1 MIFTTLS
8 FLRLTHG
15 LFYIWEGNVSLTIC
29 TLSFTNIWKFHFS
42 FIKISTRSKQNIC
55 FRSSHQRCSMKKG
68 EACNFVKKETPA
80 LVFYCEFYEIS
91 KNTLDACLFCFHF
104 QIVSATKAFGK
115 LFLLFSV
122 YQINL
127 MFVQPPL
134 LIILK
139 SFRLVVFRFC
149 FLFVSVFFY
158 FLATQKSQRLS
169 GILGL
174 RDKFLQFI
182 QRK

>member
-1 MIFTTLS
+1 
-8 FLRLTHG
+8 
-15 LFYIWEGNVSLTIC
+15 
-29 TLSFTNIWKFHFS
+29 
-42 FIKISTRSKQNIC
+42 
-55 FRSSHQRCSMKKG
+55 MKKG

-80 LVFYCEFYEIS
+80 QVFSCEFYEIS
-91 KNTLDACLFCFHF
+91 KNTFHRTPVDACFFCFHF

-115 LFLLFSV
+115 MFLLFSV
-122 YQINL
+122 YQINY
-127 MFVQPPL
+127 MFMQPPL

-149 FLFVSVFFY
+149 FLFFVFCFFSVFFC

-174 RDKFLQFI
+174 RDKFLQFT

>member
-80 LVFYCEFYEIS
+80 LVFSCEFYEIS
-91 KNTLDACLFCFHF
+91 KNTLDACFFCFHF
-104 QIVSATKAFGK
+104 QIVSATKACGK

>member
-1 MIFTTLS
+1 
-8 FLRLTHG
+8 
-15 LFYIWEGNVSLTIC
+15 
-29 TLSFTNIWKFHFS
+29 
-42 FIKISTRSKQNIC
+42 
-55 FRSSHQRCSMKKG
+55 MKKG

-80 LVFYCEFYEIS
+80 LVFSCEFYEIS
-91 KNTLDACLFCFHF
+91 KNTFHRTPLDACFFCFHF

>member
-1 MIFTTLS
+1 
-8 FLRLTHG
+8 
-15 LFYIWEGNVSLTIC
+15 
-29 TLSFTNIWKFHFS
+29 
-42 FIKISTRSKQNIC
+42 
-55 FRSSHQRCSMKKG
+55 MKKG

-80 LVFYCEFYEIS
+80 QVFSCEFYEIS
-91 KNTLDACLFCFHF
+91 KNTFHRTPLDACFFCFHF

-115 LFLLFSV
+115 MFLLFSV
-122 YQINL
+122 YQINY
-127 MFVQPPL
+127 MFMQPPL

-149 FLFVSVFFY
+149 FFFFSVFFC

>member
-1 MIFTTLS
+1 
-8 FLRLTHG
+8 
-15 LFYIWEGNVSLTIC
+15 
-29 TLSFTNIWKFHFS
+29 
-42 FIKISTRSKQNIC
+42 
-55 FRSSHQRCSMKKG
+55 MKKG

-80 LVFYCEFYEIS
+80 QVFSCEFYEIS
-91 KNTLDACLFCFHF
+91 KNTFHRTPLDACFFCFHF

-115 LFLLFSV
+115 MFLLFSV
-122 YQINL
+122 YQINY
-127 MFVQPPL
+127 MFMQPPL

-149 FLFVSVFFY
+149 FFSVFFC